1 MRTPTQPQRIEFAA
15 RACCAL
21 GNTALFGRLT
31 KVASMCSR
39 KCKGDVILRTYDF
52 ARLLRGSGPAIVSGF
67 HSPIERDSLPILPR
81 GSNPIIIVQ
90 GRTLMGPANV
100 FPLEMEI
107 HFYMV
112 CNLNK

>member
-1 MRTPTQPQRIEFAA
+1 M
-15 RACCAL
+15 
-21 GNTALFGRLT
+21 
-31 KVASMCSR
+31 
-39 KCKGDVILRTYDF
+39 ILRTYDF

-67 HSPIERDSLPILPR
+67 HSPIERDALPILPR

-100 FPLEMEI
+100 FPREMEI